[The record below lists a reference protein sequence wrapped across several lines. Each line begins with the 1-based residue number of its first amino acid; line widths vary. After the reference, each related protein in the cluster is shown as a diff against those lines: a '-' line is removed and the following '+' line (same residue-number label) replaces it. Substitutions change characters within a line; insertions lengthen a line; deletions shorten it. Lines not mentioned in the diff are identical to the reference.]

1 MEKKDKKGGWAR
13 GDLGKVWR
21 KFAFIG
27 ITTIAALGPLAGT
40 AQAQNGTVVN
50 GVAVTQTQQQ
60 EDLKPW
66 ANDPAYIER
75 IALWQQ
81 QSRLKMETWNRN
93 VDARIAQLNA
103 GNMTTI
109 NRHIDQGKRT
119 GSDGWSLRDILTTG
133 SQVNATQSRYQAQ
146 LTALQNYKIQGNINE
161 QLRMQT
167 AIDRL
172 DAQYARTYL
181 TQQQQQQRQQQLEQ
195 RQQQQQ
201 QQQVPGGGVLTPEQ
215 QHDRLVRAYQDAQLQ
230 SAKSGGRIPA
240 PTAEQFGLDKNDPA
254 IQLPGQNR

>member
-1 MEKKDKKGGWAR
+1 MEKKENKGGWAR

-27 ITTIAALGPLAGT
+27 LTTIAALGPLAGT

-50 GVAVTQTQQQ
+50 GVSVTQTMEQQ
-60 EDLKPW
+60 DLKPW

-93 VDARIAQLNA
+93 VDARIAALNSA
-103 GNMTTI
+103 NMTTI
-109 NRHIDQGKRT
+109 NRHIQQGKRT
-119 GSDGWSLRDILTTG
+119 GADGWSVMDVLQTG
-133 SQVNATQSRYQAQ
+133 SQVSASQSRYQAQ
-146 LTALQNYKIQGNINE
+146 LTALRNYKIQGNINE

-181 TQQQQQQRQQQLEQ
+181 TQQQQQQRQQQVQQ
-195 RQQQQQ
+195 RQQQQN
-201 QQQVPGGGVLTPEQ
+201 GGGVLTSEQ

-240 PTAEQFGLDKNDPA
+240 PTAEQFGLDRNDPA
-254 IQLPGQNR
+254 IQLPGNNR